1 MKIPKYWAKG
11 THEIRDSDGRP
22 RSFTCWRWSDA
33 SVEDAREQ
41 ARARAVEIARKFLS
55 HERLDRYSYG
65 ERPLREEIIEAIRTR
80 EGKEI
85 AVITRN
91 AYGALVLNSP
101 QVAFIDIDLPEED
114 SLKSFF
120 RAVQRRFGRM
130 VPSPEDTCLLGI
142 AQWVQRNP
150 GWCMRVYRTFGGF
163 RCAVIDRVLDP
174 TTESTLEVL
183 RSLNSD
189 PLYIRLCQRQE
200 CFRAR
205 LTPKPWR
212 CGIAKPP
219 SRFPYEGSEAEVECR
234 KWETKYQLAAS
245 RYTTCKL
252 VKQIGE
258 GRMHP
263 EADLVLSVHD
273 RLSCLGEDR
282 RLA

>member
-11 THEIRDSDGRP
+11 THEIRDSDGRF

-41 ARARAVEIARKFLS
+41 ARARAVEIARKFL
-55 HERLDRYSYG
+55 
-65 ERPLREEIIEAIRTR
+65 
-80 EGKEI
+80 
-85 AVITRN
+85 
-91 AYGALVLNSP
+91 
-101 QVAFIDIDLPEED
+101 
-114 SLKSFF
+114 
-120 RAVQRRFGRM
+120 
-130 VPSPEDTCLLGI
+130 
-142 AQWVQRNP
+142 
-150 GWCMRVYRTFGGF
+150 
-163 RCAVIDRVLDP
+163 
-174 TTESTLEVL
+174 
-183 RSLNSD
+183 
-189 PLYIRLCQRQE
+189 YIRLCQRQE
-200 CFRAR
+200 CFRAS

-263 EADLVLSVHD
+263 EAELVLSVHD